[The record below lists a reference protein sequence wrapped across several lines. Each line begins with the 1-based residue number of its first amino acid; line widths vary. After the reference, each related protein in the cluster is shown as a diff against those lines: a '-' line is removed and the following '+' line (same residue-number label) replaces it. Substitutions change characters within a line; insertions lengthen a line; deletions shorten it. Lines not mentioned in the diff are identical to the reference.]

1 MTPML
6 ELLLISIGLS
16 LLLAVLYRFLTD
28 PEEIRKAKREMEFY
42 REKSKKAQ
50 KAGDMEEVKKLTND
64 MMKAS
69 QKQMSQTM
77 KPMFASMVIFFVV
90 LGWLATAYAELA
102 IPAPF
107 AIPFIGNSLN
117 WFWWYLII
125 VIPANLVFRKALG
138 VE

>member
-1 MTPML
+1 MSMML
-6 ELLLISIGLS
+6 EMLLVSVGLA
-16 LLLAVLYRFLTD
+16 LLLAVLYRLLTK
-28 PEEIRKAKREMEFY
+28 PEEMKKIKREMEFF
-42 REKSKKAQ
+42 KDKANKAQ
-50 KAGDMEEVKKLTND
+50 KAGDLEEMKKQTNE

-69 QKQMSQTM
+69 QKQMKQTM

-90 LGWLATAYAELA
+90 LGWLTTAYAELA
-102 IPAPF
+102 ISTPF
-107 AIPFIGNSLN
+107 VIPFIGNSLN